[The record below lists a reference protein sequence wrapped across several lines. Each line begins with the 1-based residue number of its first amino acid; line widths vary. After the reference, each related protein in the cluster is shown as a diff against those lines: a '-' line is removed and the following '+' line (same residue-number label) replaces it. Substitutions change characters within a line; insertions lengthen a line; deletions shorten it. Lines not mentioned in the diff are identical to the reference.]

1 MSASEP
7 ETLIFRPSARAFY
20 LYYVAMFICFVGPL
34 INPAMG
40 LPVWLGWLL
49 GGVLVVAV
57 LYQMNQEYQVT
68 RTGVR
73 KVLRWP
79 ASYQEIPWDNLG
91 EIKVMRGLTQT
102 LLRVGNL
109 SFQDKRG
116 GPPIF
121 WYGLSDPKAVLS
133 AIEAR
138 RT

>member
-1 MSASEP
+1 MHASEP
-7 ETLIFRPSARAFY
+7 DTLVFRPSARAFY

-34 INPAMG
+34 INPEVG

-49 GGVLVVAV
+49 GGILALAV
-57 LYQMNQEYQVT
+57 LYQMNQEYQIT

-79 ASYQEIPWDNLG
+79 ASYQEITWANLG
-91 EIKVMRGLTQT
+91 EVKILRGLTQT

-109 SFQDKRG
+109 SFEDKSG

-121 WYGLSDPKAVLS
+121 WYGLHDPKAVR
-133 AIEAR
+133 EAVER
-138 RT
+138 RRE